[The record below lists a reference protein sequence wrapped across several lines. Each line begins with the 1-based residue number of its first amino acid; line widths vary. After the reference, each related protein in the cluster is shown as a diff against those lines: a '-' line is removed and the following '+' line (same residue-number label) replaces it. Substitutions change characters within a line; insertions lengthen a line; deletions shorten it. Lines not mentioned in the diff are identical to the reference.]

1 LLMKAVA
8 IKELKNQLSRYV
20 REVSAGEVVLVTD
33 RGRVVAELRRPSPG
47 ARANLFEQALEALAS
62 EGLLAL
68 GLPQDARAYRKTRAR
83 IRRSSAE
90 LLDAER
96 AEP

>member
-1 LLMKAVA
+1 MKAVA

-20 REVSAGEVVLVTD
+20 REVSTGEVVLVTD
-33 RGRVVAELRRPSPG
+33 RGKVVAELRRPSAG
-47 ARANLFEQALEALAS
+47 ARANFADQALEQLAS

-83 IRRSSAE
+83 IRRSSKT